1 MHIYDEVPTYMA
13 LPAHGAPYCDP
24 RSEPRARPRSAHA
37 APARGLHGPWE
48 SFRWPIWTCHQE
60 SASHSTHMT
69 RSRNLRK
76 FLPLRQI
83 SRDLAQLLTSPFSEA
98 PERLHTQPSECLDY
112 ERAHPIIM
120 VYRNSYCVP
129 ACPYPFYTFGLSCH
143 FNAKSDLELYVQP
156 EVTHFKSPK
165 ANHHA

>member
-1 MHIYDEVPTYMA
+1 MDSLDLPPRKRQALDTYDQESEFENFFHIPSD
-13 LPAHGAPYCDP
+13 LP
-24 RSEPRARPRSAHA
+24 RSRLVTNVPV
-37 APARGLHGPWE
+37 
-48 SFRWPIWTCHQE
+48 
-60 SASHSTHMT
+60 
-69 RSRNLRK
+69 
-76 FLPLRQI
+76 
-83 SRDLAQLLTSPFSEA
+83 SEA

>member
-1 MHIYDEVPTYMA
+1 MLHNP
-13 LPAHGAPYCDP
+13 
-24 RSEPRARPRSAHA
+24 SSFA
-37 APARGLHGPWE
+37 AGLIFLSGVFNSARGLHGPWE
-48 SFRWPIWTCHQE
+48 SFRCDIWTCHQE
-60 SASHSTHMT
+60 SARHSTHMT
-69 RSRNLRK
+69 RSRNLRNLFT
-76 FLPLRQI
+76 FLQI

-98 PERLHTQPSECLDY
+98 PERLHTQPSECLDS